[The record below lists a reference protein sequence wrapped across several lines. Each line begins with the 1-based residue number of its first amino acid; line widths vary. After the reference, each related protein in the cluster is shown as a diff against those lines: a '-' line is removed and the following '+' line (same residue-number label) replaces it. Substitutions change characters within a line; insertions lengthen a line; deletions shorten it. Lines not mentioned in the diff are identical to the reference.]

1 MTSSLRAK
9 RSNLDGQ
16 LAAGSRLLRRCA
28 PRNDGKTLQ
37 NRDDLSVGALGG
49 WEALHLVGERIEV
62 YRAVGEG
69 DFPVVVLPR
78 AGVLQPIH
86 VITFRKILA
95 RLRPARFGTRG
106 RGVRH

>member
-16 LAAGSRLLRRCA
+16 LVAGSRLLRRCA

-49 WEALHLVGERIEV
+49 REALHLVGERIEV

-69 DFPVVVLPR
+69 DVPVVVLPR
-78 AGVLQPIH
+78 AGVLQPVHIVAFL
-86 VITFRKILA
+86 VIFA
-95 RLRPARFGTRG
+95 RVGST
-106 RGVRH
+106 

>member
-16 LAAGSRLLRRCA
+16 LVAGSRLLRRCA

-49 WEALHLVGERIEV
+49 REALRLVGERIEMD
-62 YRAVGEG
+62 RAVGEG
-69 DFPVVVLPR
+69 DFPVFVLPR
-78 AGVLQPIH
+78 AGMLQPIH
-86 VITFRKILA
+86 VITFRKIFACLRSRGFAA
-95 RLRPARFGTRG
+95 RR
-106 RGVRH
+106 